1 MYIAYYCSTFSITL
15 YYSNTNLP
23 SSLLIYLPIQLRIK
37 QELVNDEMR
46 TKSTVLALA
55 DIDYVAEN
63 QKLLDAIAKYQ

>member
-1 MYIAYYCSTFSITL
+1 MS
-15 YYSNTNLP
+15 
-23 SSLLIYLPIQLRIK
+23 IYLSIQLRIK

-46 TKSTVLALA
+46 TKSTVLALT

>member
-1 MYIAYYCSTFSITL
+1 MLHCRTFSTTL

-23 SSLLIYLPIQLRIK
+23 SSLSIYLHIQLRIK